1 MEWSWKIFPT
11 LQLNTCKEHK
21 LLPWYSIT
29 KCNVDAFLVKLQD
42 ILVCK
47 CNVYL
52 FMEAKHESQL
62 EKMRLGF
69 NVPPRFTPLS
79 NV

>member
-1 MEWSWKIFPT
+1 VKGKVVNLISLDGIGKYFP

-29 KCNVDAFLVKLQD
+29 KCNFYAFLVSLQD

-47 CNVYL
+47 CNVNW
-52 FMEAKHESQL
+52 FIEA
-62 EKMRLGF
+62 
-69 NVPPRFTPLS
+69 
-79 NV
+79 